1 MRVGGGVGRDVGRRA
16 AVGVDED
23 PPARGGAGAARAQVR
38 DEGREGVV
46 GGEGGGG
53 DGGGARGEEGVGEQ
67 VVGEA
72 EGGGVGVEP
81 GGVGDGGGGRGDVG
95 HAVVQAQGVEGGAR
109 AEEGAAHEER
119 GALEDDESVEVAGQ
133 GWVGD
138 EGLPGLEGLGEDGGV
153 GRGDVVLVGHDVG
166 RLRLGV
172 ELERGGDAEGLARA
186 AHRPEE
192 VRVGGAGGADDGAVG
207 QDHFD

>member
-1 MRVGGGVGRDVGRRA
+1 MRKRG
-16 AVGVDED
+16 GVDEN

-38 DEGREGVV
+38 DEGCQAVV
-46 GGEGGGG
+46 GGG
-53 DGGGARGEEGVGEQ
+53 DGGGVRGEEGVGEQ

-81 GGVGDGGGGRGDVG
+81 GGVGDGGGGRGDVA
-95 HAVVQAQGVEGGAR
+95 HAVVQAEGVEGGAR

-119 GALEDDESVEVAGQ
+119 GALEDDEGVEVAGQ

-166 RLRLGV
+166 RLQLGV
-172 ELERGGDAEGLARA
+172 ELE
-186 AHRPEE
+186 
-192 VRVGGAGGADDGAVG
+192 
-207 QDHFD
+207 